1 MICDIGDN
9 SPRRLEDP
17 TEVQCRWCGQKYF
30 VRLFPLHS
38 ECSMSELRGFLE
50 EQQSIVI
57 GLGDVVE
64 KAIDIVTFGMVNKTD
79 GCGCEKR
86 KEWLNKLLSWK
97 SRQ

>member
-1 MICDIGDN
+1 
-9 SPRRLEDP
+9 
-17 TEVQCRWCGQKYF
+17 
-30 VRLFPLHS
+30 
-38 ECSMSELRGFLE
+38 MSELRGFLE

-64 KAIDIVTFGMVNKTD
+64 KAIDIVTFGMVNKTN